1 MIAIYRPPQTTGQF
15 AYTGHNYWT
24 KGTDFLTT
32 FGDANG
38 DKNLTREEFR
48 MKMDANNDG
57 YVSATEFKNVL
68 GGFKDTYNGGTGL
81 ANAFSNSTANLDN
94 FKVSVDSLFNSF
106 NVNTAGGS
114 LNALTKEDFRGT
126 DSIWGQG
133 DRVWQGEYDPWL
145 VEKDVN
151 TVLARAQ
158 FTETEATPPPPPA
171 PTPGNPTR
179 QDVLYSNTRKNWF
192 RGSDIVRT
200 LDTNRDGKIDKNEL
214 AVLADSSGKIYA
226 TDIANVFNN
235 KFKDTYNYNNQDGL
249 SLSHSRYDAGSYT
262 DKDNLF
268 TDLDRNKDGKI
279 DNNDFKGTASSVWG
293 PRGWLR
299 REDVSNIFGDIR
311 FTPPA
316 YR

>member
-1 MIAIYRPPQTTGQF
+1 MIAYRPTTGQF
-15 AYTGHNYWT
+15 TYTGNKYWT
-24 KGTDFLTT
+24 KGTDFLQA
-32 FGDANG
+32 FGDANN

-57 YVSATEFKNVL
+57 YVSAFEFKNVL

-81 ANAFSNSTANLDN
+81 ANAFSQSNVNLDN
-94 FKVSVDSLFNSF
+94 FKVSVDALFSAF
-106 NVNTAGGS
+106 NVDNAGAS
-114 LNALTKEDFRGT
+114 ANALTKTDFRGT
-126 DSIWGQG
+126 DSLWGQG
-133 DRVWQGEYDPWL
+133 DRIWQGEYDPWL

-158 FTETEATPPPPPA
+158 FTETAAPTPTPPPA

-226 TDIANVFNN
+226 SDVANVFNDR
-235 KFKDTYNYNNQDGL
+235 FKDTYNRSNTEGL
-249 SLSHSRYDAGSYT
+249 SLSHSRYDSGSYT
-262 DKDNLF
+262 DKDNLY
-268 TDLDRNKDGKI
+268 TDLDRNKDGVI
-279 DNNDFKGTASSVWG
+279 DRNDFKGTTSSIWG

-311 FTPPA
+311 FNPPA